1 MTTPTSSAAPTP
13 GALGRCALHRLG
25 LSIPSR
31 SAGRPSAP
39 LALRIVREGTRI
51 LLVLLVA
58 AAFVVPI
65 VAFVAQ
71 LAAVTILLVLISIP
85 VASVPVRTAL
95 VSTVAPELVRA
106 LKRMAITQLA
116 YALLFTLGILL

>member
-1 MTTPTSSAAPTP
+1 MGFLATAILVLNNLRDIETDAAAGKRTL
-13 GALGRCALHRLG
+13 ATRIGRER
-25 LSIPSR
+25 
-31 SAGRPSAP
+31 
-39 LALRIVREGTRI
+39 TRI
-51 LLVLLVA
+51 LLVLLIA